1 MSYPYH
7 VRQITDAEYIALSRR
22 DCTDTI
28 KEMANAQYE
37 KRLINYLI
45 DIFNRGYHLRNADM
59 DDRSEFVAEVNKIS
73 QMLIDD
79 WAEDRK
85 GWGYE

>member
-7 VRQITDAEYIALSRR
+7 VRQITEAEYIALSRR

-28 KEMANAQYE
+28 EEIASCYKT
-37 KRLINYLI
+37 RLIKHLI
-45 DIFNRGYHLRNADM
+45 DIFNRAYHLRNADM

>member
-7 VRQITDAEYIALSRR
+7 VPAINDAEYIALSRR

-28 KEMANAQYE
+28 KEMASCHNE
-37 KRLINYLI
+37 DRLIKHLI
-45 DIFNRGYHLRNADM
+45 DIFNRAHHLRNADM
-59 DDRSEFVAEVNKIS
+59 DDRSEFVREINTIS
-73 QMLIDD
+73 QKLIDD